1 MITLHIQELVFVKQA
16 AWRRKITLVEIAES
30 TGISRM
36 TLHRMIKD
44 KSYKA
49 SLEHLEKLCTFF
61 QCEIQEL
68 VKFVPESP
76 NFSSIKSA

>member
-1 MITLHIQELVFVKQA
+1 MITLHIQELIFVKQA
-16 AWRRKITLVEIAES
+16 AWRRRITLVEIAEA

-44 KSYKA
+44 KSYNA

-61 QCEIQEL
+61 QCEIQAL
-68 VKFVPESP
+68 VKFVPESL
-76 NFSSIKSA
+76 NFSSIKAA